1 MFKSLIFFAGML
13 IMALLVKFNIAAS
26 WVYPE
31 TTKPV
36 EKTVTVTKEVTNP
49 GVPSTIRV
57 FHDDSRGVTCYE
69 GKQSPLLSCVPDIQ
83 LRPKL

>member
-1 MFKSLIFFAGML
+1 MFKLFITVVISFALGFF
-13 IMALLVKFNIAAS
+13 INTALQ
-26 WVYPE
+26 PE
-31 TTKPV
+31 TAKPV
-36 EKTVTVTKEVTNP
+36 EKTVTVMKEVTNP

>member
-1 MFKSLIFFAGML
+1 MFKLFVTVAVSFALGFF
-13 IMALLVKFNIAAS
+13 INTLLQ
-26 WVYPE
+26 PD
-31 TTKPV
+31 TPKPV
-36 EKTVTVTKEVTNP
+36 EKTVTVTKVVANP
-49 GVPSTIRV
+49 GVPETIRV